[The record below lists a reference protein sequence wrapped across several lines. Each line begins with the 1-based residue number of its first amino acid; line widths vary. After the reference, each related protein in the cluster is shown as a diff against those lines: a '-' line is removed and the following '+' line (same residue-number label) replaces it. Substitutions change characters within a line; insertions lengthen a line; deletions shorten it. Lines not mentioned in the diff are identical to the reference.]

1 MRNGGIFHNKS
12 AFSLVEFLESEL
24 KYTLGLEGIKRVFT
38 NHQYLYRK

>member
-12 AFSLVEFLESEL
+12 AFNLVDFLVSEL
-24 KYTLGLEGIKRVFT
+24 KYTLGLEGFT